1 MSGARMDHASR
12 AVADTESPGRR
23 GHVAA
28 DHRHAPQTGLFFFAH
43 HLPQPGRG
51 VVGEGA
57 EGMLEA
63 VAVL

>member
-1 MSGARMDHASR
+1 MDRASR
-12 AVADTESPGRR
+12 AVANTESPGRR

-28 DHRHAPQTGLFFFAH
+28 DHRHAPQARLFLFAD

-57 EGMLEA
+57 ERMLEA
-63 VAVL
+63 VALLRRIAR